1 MDFFHNGYPHVRNSM
16 AWEVVVGP
24 CCFCYMFVLHIAQ
37 MLTKPVLKG
46 SLRLPHVL
54 HPALDAGDAVD
65 DVLGLAV
72 DRGVDVTCEVVR
84 C

>member
-1 MDFFHNGYPHVRNSM
+1 
-16 AWEVVVGP
+16 
-24 CCFCYMFVLHIAQ
+24 MFVPHIAQ
-37 MLTKPVLKG
+37 MFTEPVLKG
-46 SLRLPHVL
+46 SLRFPHIL